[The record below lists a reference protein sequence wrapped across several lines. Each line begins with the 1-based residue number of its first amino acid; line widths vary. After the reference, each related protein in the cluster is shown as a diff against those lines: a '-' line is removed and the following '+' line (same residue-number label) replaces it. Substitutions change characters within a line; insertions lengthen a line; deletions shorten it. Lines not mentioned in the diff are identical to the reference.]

1 VKTVYQRKHPKAN
14 TGLAEELLRHEEI
27 AIPMLQLFQDTQG
40 ALDDFIHVLGRAC
53 VEMVLQASAQQ
64 VAGPRHQGK
73 PGSGIQWHGSQPGV
87 VPLAGQKIRVQKPRL
102 RRKGSGKGA
111 EVPIPAYEAMQ
122 GSPSLR
128 ERLAAVLLRGV
139 STRHYAEV
147 VPAMAESCGLSR
159 SSVSREFAQACE
171 AALCKLCERRFDEV
185 DLLIIYIDGVR
196 FGAQHVIGAVG
207 VDREGKK
214 HVLGLAQGATEN
226 AVVVTGL
233 LQELVERGVRP
244 ERRRLFVID
253 GSKALRAG
261 IDAVFGPGNP
271 VQRCRNHKQENVA
284 AYLPKELGAQVRLV
298 MRAAW
303 RLPEKEGLA
312 RLCAQAEW
320 LKREYPSAAASLLE
334 GLEETFTVN
343 RLGLPGSLRRCLGTT
358 NLVESPISGV
368 RLRTGRVTRWR
379 DGAMALRWAAAAY
392 LETEKHFRRIM
403 GHKQL
408 WMLAAVLNDEPSAM
422 SAAVGRI
429 EMPGLEAPIE
439 EVIAA

>member
-1 VKTVYQRKHPKAN
+1 MKTVYQRKHPKAN

-27 AIPMLQLFQDTQG
+27 AIPMLQLFQEAG
-40 ALDDFIHVLGRAC
+40 SALDDFIYLTGRTC
-53 VEMVLQASAQQ
+53 VEMVLRLSAQQ

-73 PGSGIQWHGSQPGV
+73 SGSDIYWHGSQPGV
-87 VPLAGQKIRVQKPRL
+87 VPLATQKVRVQKPRL

-111 EVPIPAYEAMQ
+111 EVPIPAYEVMQ
-122 GSPSLR
+122 SNPTLR
-128 ERLAAVLLRGV
+128 ERLAAILLRGV

-147 VPAMAESCGLSR
+147 IPAMSESCGMSR
-159 SSVSREFAQACE
+159 SSVSREFMLAGEE
-171 AALCKLCERRFDEV
+171 ALRKLCERRFDDL
-185 DLLIIYIDGVR
+185 DLLILYIDGVR
-196 FGAQHVIGAVG
+196 FGAQHVIVAVG

-233 LQELVERGVRP
+233 LQELVGRGVHP

-271 VQRCRNHKQENVA
+271 VQRCRNHKLENVA
-284 AYLPKELGAQVRLV
+284 AYLPKELGKQVKLV
-298 MRAAW
+298 MRAAY
-303 RLPEKEGLA
+303 RLPEREGLA
-312 RLCAQAEW
+312 RLRTQAEW

-408 WMLAAVLNDEPSAM
+408 WMLAAALDNEPSAM
-422 SAAVGRI
+422 RVAAG
-429 EMPGLEAPIE
+429 ESEALKE